1 MPEANRKEAA
11 AQGVATRERE
21 RREEGQD
28 PSKAI
33 CFSLEQTKV
42 SRKQSQPSG
51 LAMFTVCEVLQRARL
66 DQGIDLATVAART
79 KIKAKYLQ
87 AIEADDR
94 KSLPGGFFYKSFVH
108 QYAKLLG
115 VDTEAIDAEIDRVL
129 SPDASLPLPSAAKQ
143 TAVKLSSRSRTARK
157 YVSYAAFVLILVACS
172 GIDGWWHE
180 SRAVATEK
188 IESRAPVVKNT
199 TRRSAPSPAS
209 GRVSLASVSQV
220 AARPAGAA
228 PVAAAA
234 RQDEPAAPAG
244 SRVELDLTA
253 TEETWLSVSSDGTPV
268 FSGLLEA
275 NQTRTIAGKEF
286 AKLRVGNAAGLEV
299 RLNGKPLGPL
309 GAHGQVR
316 DLDFTSDKF
325 QFVSPPN
332 ESE

>member
-33 CFSLEQTKV
+33 CFSPEQTKV
-42 SRKQSQPSG
+42 SRKQSQANG
-51 LAMFTVCEVLQRARL
+51 LAMFTVREVLQRARL
-66 DQGIDLATVAART
+66 DQGLDLATVAART

-94 KSLPGGFFYKSFVH
+94 KSLPGEFFYRSFVR
-108 QYAKLLG
+108 QYAKFLG
-115 VDTEAIDAEIDRVL
+115 VDTRAIDAEIDRVL
-129 SPDASLPLPSAAKQ
+129 SADAPLPLPSAAKQ

-157 YVSYAAFVLILVACS
+157 YFSYAAFVLILVACS

-180 SRAVATEK
+180 SRAVATER
-188 IESRAPVVKNT
+188 IENAPVVKNT
-199 TRRSAPSPAS
+199 TRRRAPSPAT

-220 AARPAGAA
+220 AAQPAAAA

-234 RQDEPAAPAG
+234 RQDEAAAPAG

-275 NQTRTIAGKEF
+275 NQTKTIAGKEF

-316 DLDFTSDKF
+316 DLAFTSDRF